1 MEYFLQALRKYADFT
16 GRARRK
22 EYWMFVLFQ
31 VLAFM
36 VAIVVDTLFATVT
49 GAEFGAGYITGL
61 LWLALIVPGIA
72 VSVRRMHDL
81 DKSGWF
87 LLVSFIPLIG
97 GIWLLVLTCTEG
109 TSGPN
114 QYGPDPK
121 GSALAF

>member
-1 MEYFLQALRKYADFT
+1 MEYFLQALRKYADFS

-31 VLAFM
+31 VLAFIAAM
-36 VAIVVDTLFATVT
+36 VIDTIFATIT
-49 GAEFGAGYITGL
+49 GSEFGAGYITGL

-87 LLVSFIPLIG
+87 LLVSFIPLVG

-121 GSALAF
+121 GSALAI